1 MKRFHN
7 IKGKII
13 FYVMS
18 VAILLTLLVTTIMSA
33 GSIRST
39 NSVLLDN
46 IQITARIAS
55 QSISSN
61 LHLLTERMYH
71 LSSEQILTD
80 FSKSNSDKAARLM
93 EEKLEIEF
101 VWLSAYDLS
110 GQKLYGDDIAPA
122 SISDT
127 VYYSYLTETGS
138 IVIGEPYYSN
148 NILQLC
154 VGTPLLAEGETIGYL
169 IGSYKYDLLNDVLSM
184 LILGDTGN
192 AYILNKDGFIIG
204 DRSFDNIISH
214 QSIYDLYPSSANKKS
229 FDKILSYQTGS
240 AIMFLEG
247 KRHYTG
253 YAPIPGTNWALL
265 IHAPQKEFM
274 DSVVFSTALS
284 ILLALLL
291 LFIAAV
297 VIVPLANRIS
307 SSLSLATHRLQALA
321 DGDLTTEVI
330 QSKSKDETAVLT
342 EALAKTIGSLND
354 YIKNIETCLG
364 ALSSGDYTVPIP
376 KDFHGD
382 FTSIQSSLSNIILSL
397 NHTMQQ
403 INDSSTK
410 VNTTSIDVSDCAK
423 KLYGGSL
430 QQDSLLHELNDN
442 IVEMSNSIKQNQ
454 ENAALIESCSKNAS
468 EKATLGNQYMHSM
481 LSTME
486 QIHSAVTEI
495 SKISLMIEN
504 ISRQTNLLSLN
515 ASIEAASAG
524 EAGKGFAVVASQ
536 IGLLSN
542 QTSEALNQSADIIK
556 NSVHIIQKGLS
567 TAQQTSQAF
576 QEILDVTE
584 QYFDLSNQLAN
595 TVQIQ
600 TSAVEGVVSQLSS
613 IKNIAEENRDLSK
626 ETDRMAD
633 NFLTQSENLK
643 ELVSRVKLRN
653 TMERRLP

>member
-18 VAILLTLLVTTIMSA
+18 VAILLTLLVTAIMSA

-46 IQITARIAS
+46 MQITARIAA

-61 LHLLTERMYH
+61 LHLLTERMYR
-71 LSSEQILTD
+71 LSSESVLTD
-80 FSKSNSDKAARLM
+80 ASKSDSDKATRLL

-110 GQKLYGDDIAPA
+110 GQKLYGDDISPA

-127 VYYSYLTETGS
+127 AYYSYLTETGS
-138 IVIGEPYYSN
+138 IVIGEPYYAN

-154 VGTPLLAEGETIGYL
+154 VGTPLTAEGETIGYL
-169 IGSYKYDLLNDVLSM
+169 IGSYKYDLLNDIISM
-184 LILGDTGN
+184 LILGDTGS
-192 AYILNKDGFIIG
+192 ACILNEEGFVIG
-204 DRSFDNIISH
+204 DRSLDTIVSH
-214 QSIYDLYPSSANKKS
+214 QNIYDLYPSSTNKES
-229 FDKILSYQTGS
+229 FDKLLAYQTGS
-240 AIMFLEG
+240 AIMLLEG
-247 KRHYTG
+247 GRHYTG

-265 IHAPQKEFM
+265 IYAPQREFM
-274 DSVVFSTALS
+274 DSVVFSTVLS
-284 ILLALLL
+284 VLLALVL

-330 QSKSKDETAVLT
+330 QSKSKDETVILT
-342 EALAKTIGSLND
+342 EALAKTISSLNH
-354 YIKNIETCLG
+354 YIRSIETCLG
-364 ALSSGDYTVPIP
+364 ALSAGDYTVQIP
-376 KDFHGD
+376 EDFHGD
-382 FTSIQSSLSNIILSL
+382 FSSIQDSLSNIVLSL
-397 NHTMQQ
+397 NHAMQQ
-403 INDSSTK
+403 INDSSSE
-410 VNTTSIDVSDCAK
+410 VNRTSINVSDCAK
-423 KLYGGSL
+423 QLYSGSL

-442 IVEMSNSIKQNQ
+442 MIEMSNSIKQNE
-454 ENAALIESCSKNAS
+454 ENANLIESCSKNAS
-468 EKATLGNQYMHSM
+468 EKATLGNHYMNSM

-515 ASIEAASAG
+515 ASIEASRAG
-524 EAGKGFAVVASQ
+524 ETGKGFAVVASQ

-542 QTSEALNQSADIIK
+542 QTSDALNQSADIIK
-556 NSVHIIQKGLS
+556 NSVTIIQKGLS

-576 QEILDVTE
+576 QEIQKVTE
-584 QYFDLSNQLAN
+584 QYFDLSNKLAN

-613 IKNIAEENRDLSK
+613 IKSIADENRDLSK
-626 ETDRMAD
+626 ETDNMAD
-633 NFLTQSENLK
+633 NFLAQSENLK
-643 ELVSRVKLRN
+643 NLVSRVKLRKSI
-653 TMERRLP
+653 